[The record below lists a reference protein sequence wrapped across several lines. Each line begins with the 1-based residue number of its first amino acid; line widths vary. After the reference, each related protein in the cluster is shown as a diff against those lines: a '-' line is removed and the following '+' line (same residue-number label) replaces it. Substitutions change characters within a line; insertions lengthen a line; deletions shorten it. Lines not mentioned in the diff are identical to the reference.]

1 MKIITASNQKGG
13 VGKTTLLTLLANIF
27 SQQPYNYSILIIDQD
42 SQMSTYKRRQRDL
55 KLYEEIP
62 TYDVITLNLDD
73 TTTFVKQTV
82 LEVISGTVNKDEKD
96 RAYFKTEFSR
106 SVNLLEEK
114 RINNTNQALYNYD
127 PNKSIIDNYDFIF
140 MDMPGTLASEES
152 LKPILMVSDA
162 ILMPFKPSDKD
173 IESTLDFIEVMLKI
187 RAHRKKYDL
196 EFPIFSYLNEHINTT
211 DFKIAKK
218 FNDLLIEKEITF
230 SNVHLR
236 RRNIYLRITTMMES
250 FLSKAIKDCEND
262 KNVAQSLEIK
272 KFTKEIEEFLTK
284 VAELPSVLDLINA

>member
-82 LEVISGTVNKDEKD
+82 LEVISGTVKKDEKD

-106 SVNLLEEK
+106 LVNLLDEK
-114 RINNTNQALYNYD
+114 KINNINQALYNYD

-218 FNDLLIEKEITF
+218 FSDLLIKKEITF

-250 FLSKAIKDCEND
+250 FLSMANKDSEND
-262 KNVAQSLEIK
+262 KNIAQSLEIK

-284 VAELPSVLDLINA
+284 VTELPSVLDLVNA